1 MALSPSAPPLSNFKL
16 LCFDVFGTL
25 IDEPTGVYKAL
36 QPLLSRPSPSHS
48 DRSMRAS
55 FELFLRIEAS
65 IHQEVPSLQQHDVLV
80 RIYKEMARE
89 WGLPTPLHEEAE
101 KFARSMAVWLPFSDT
116 VAALQQLSTR
126 YRLAVL
132 SNCDRDTFARVLAG
146 PLKDVDF
153 DAVYLAEDIGSYK
166 PDHRNFEYMLGR
178 VQKDFGVKKGEVLV
192 VAHGLGTDHV
202 ATKEL
207 GIESAWI
214 KRESTDE
221 EEKGYEG
228 RVAYKWRCNTMGA
241 FAREAENEFGQNM
254 TRGPRPGHIP
264 S

>member
-1 MALSPSAPPLSNFKL
+1 MALSPNAPPLSNFKL

-25 IDEPTGVYKAL
+25 IDEPTGIYKAL
-36 QPLLSRPSPSHS
+36 QPLLSRHSASHP
-48 DRSMRAS
+48 DRSFQPS
-55 FELFLRIEAS
+55 IKLLLRLEAS
-65 IHQEVPSLQQHDVLV
+65 IHREVPSLRQHDVLV

-101 KFARSMAVWLPFSDT
+101 TFAGSMGEWLAFPDT
-116 VAALQQLSTR
+116 VAALQQLSTH
-126 YRLAVL
+126 YKLTVL
-132 SNCDRDTFARVLAG
+132 SNCDRDTFSRVLAG
-146 PLKDVDF
+146 SLKDVKF

-178 VQKDFGVKKGEVLV
+178 VQKDFGVEKGEVLV

-228 RVAYKWRCNTMGA
+228 RVAYKWRCNTMGV
-241 FAREAENEFGQNM
+241 FAREAENEFGQK
-254 TRGPRPGHIP
+254 
-264 S
+264 

>member
-1 MALSPSAPPLSNFKL
+1 MALSPNAPPLSNFKL

-25 IDEPTGVYKAL
+25 IDEPTGIYKAL
-36 QPLLSRPSPSHS
+36 QPLLSRHSASHL
-48 DRSMRAS
+48 DRSFQPS
-55 FELFLRIEAS
+55 VELLLRLEAS
-65 IHQEVPSLQQHDVLV
+65 IHREVPSLRQHDVLV

-101 KFARSMAVWLPFSDT
+101 TFAGSMGEWLAFPDT
-116 VAALQQLSTR
+116 VAALQQLSTH
-126 YRLAVL
+126 YKLTVL
-132 SNCDRDTFARVLAG
+132 SNCDRDTFLHVLAG
-146 PLKDVDF
+146 SLKDVKF
-153 DAVYLAEDIGSYK
+153 DVVYLAEDIGSYK

-178 VQKDFGVKKGEVLV
+178 VQKDFGVEKGEVLV

-241 FAREAENEFGQNM
+241 FAREAENEFGQK
-254 TRGPRPGHIP
+254 
-264 S
+264 